1 MAEMKLRCR
10 RGGTKTFTL
19 IELLVVVAIIAILAA
34 MLLPALQQA
43 RARAQVTRCL
53 NNKKQCLQAAGLYAD
68 DKQGMLPLYES
79 YSCYKQDCIGRQF
92 ANHTA
97 HRTWADALVYNRYST
112 YNIELFQ
119 CPMLSDKHSNEQ
131 RNNEVG
137 YFAYIYGA
145 TMGDTA
151 VADAAM
157 RQYVNPKL
165 IVSHPGPGSR
175 IAKFLNTKKV
185 RSPSRLL
192 YIGDV
197 GRYFNDANLVGFS
210 QYYPLQAWGSSHIS
224 LRHAG
229 RANIGFA
236 DGGVRAPDIEEL
248 LEYGNKNP
256 DYNQSAG
263 SGKMVQIYEDDTIT
277 TAMRLALPANFGKE

>member
-137 YFAYIYGA
+137 YFAYI
-145 TMGDTA
+145 
-151 VADAAM
+151 
-157 RQYVNPKL
+157 
-165 IVSHPGPGSR
+165 
-175 IAKFLNTKKV
+175 
-185 RSPSRLL
+185 
-192 YIGDV
+192 
-197 GRYFNDANLVGFS
+197 
-210 QYYPLQAWGSSHIS
+210 
-224 LRHAG
+224 
-229 RANIGFA
+229 
-236 DGGVRAPDIEEL
+236 
-248 LEYGNKNP
+248 
-256 DYNQSAG
+256 
-263 SGKMVQIYEDDTIT
+263 
-277 TAMRLALPANFGKE
+277 